1 MKKLLGLAV
10 CLGLVASA
18 SAATLNWGAA
28 TIKFDSTSL
37 KNSEAVNGYL
47 IYLGGAG
54 TAFSAS
60 YDISSDS
67 VSTIVSSIGTQVAT
81 ANKPNALGTF
91 NIKSTF
97 DTSKY
102 GNGDVFG
109 MLLTYTNEG
118 KTYYNLSTAT
128 IGMTGLVEEPPT
140 DPDKMTFSFSYAS
153 GDDAKTVSAG
163 GGWHAAVPEPSTA
176 MLALAG
182 LALLIKRRR
191 A

>member
-10 CLGLVASA
+10 CLGLVAST

-37 KNSEAVNGYL
+37 ANNEDVKGYL
-47 IYLGGAG
+47 IYLGHSG
-54 TAFSAS
+54 SDYSES
-60 YDISSDS
+60 YDISSDQI
-67 VSTIVSSIGTQVAT
+67 STIVSSIGSQVAD
-81 ANKPNALGTF
+81 AKKPNALGTF

-97 DTSKY
+97 DTSAY

-109 MLLTYTNEG
+109 MLLTYTNQG
-118 KTYYNLSTAT
+118 TTYYNLSSAVKS
-128 IGMTGLVEEPPT
+128 MTGLVEEPPT
-140 DPDKMTFSFSYAS
+140 DPDKITFSFSYAS
-153 GDDAKTVSAG
+153 GDASRTISAG

-176 MLALAG
+176 ALALAG
-182 LALLIKRRR
+182 LALLLKRRK